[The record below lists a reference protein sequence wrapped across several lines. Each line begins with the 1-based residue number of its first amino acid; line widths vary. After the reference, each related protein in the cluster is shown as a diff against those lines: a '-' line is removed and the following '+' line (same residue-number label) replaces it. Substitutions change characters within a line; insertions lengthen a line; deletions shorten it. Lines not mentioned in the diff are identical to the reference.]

1 MGEERRDEK
10 QMSKSKLRENIAAYI
25 FLSPIL
31 LFFAVFFAFAVGF
44 SVWISFKQW
53 NMLISPLDAPNVGF
67 DNYSSLFSDPLFTA
81 SLVNTIVYAF
91 ATTVAILILSLLIAA
106 ALNNIKNAAIW
117 RFIYFAPSITPAVAV
132 GMIWGYLYNPSRG
145 IVNEVLGWFGVPA
158 HNWLTDPRYA
168 LMAIIITAVWAGMG
182 ASILIF
188 TAGLKAIPQSYYDA
202 AKIDGAS
209 RVKMFWAITLPL
221 LKPTILFLLVTG
233 MIGAWQVFALIYMM
247 GANAPA
253 SSVQVI
259 SLYIYNTAFVNL
271 QMGRASAAAM
281 VLFVIVL
288 IITMFIL
295 RIFKQGGVESYE

>member
-1 MGEERRDEK
+1 
-10 QMSKSKLRENIAAYI
+10 MSKNRLRENVAAYI

-53 NMLISPLDAPNVGF
+53 NMLISPIDAPSIGF

-81 SLVNTIVYAF
+81 SLFNTIVYAF
-91 ATTVAILILSLLIAA
+91 TTTVAILVLSLLIAA

-145 IVNEVLGWFGVPA
+145 IVNEVLGWLGVPA

-209 RVKMFWAITLPL
+209 RIKMFWAITLPL
-221 LKPTILFLLVTG
+221 LKPTILFLLITG
-233 MIGAWQVFALIYMM
+233 MIGAWQVFDLIYMM

-281 VLFVIVL
+281 ILFVIVL
-288 IITMFIL
+288 IITLFIL
-295 RIFKQGGVESYE
+295 RIFRQGGIESYE

>member
-1 MGEERRDEK
+1 
-10 QMSKSKLRENIAAYI
+10 MSKNKLRENVAAYI

-31 LFFAVFFAFAVGF
+31 LFFTVFFAFAVGF

-53 NMLISPLDAPNVGF
+53 NMLISPLDAPSIGF
-67 DNYSSLFSDPLFTA
+67 GNYSSLFSDPLFTS
-81 SLVNTIVYAF
+81 SLINTIVYAF
-91 ATTVAILILSLLIAA
+91 TTTIAILVLSLLIAV
-106 ALNNIKNAAIW
+106 ALNNIKNAAVW
-117 RFIYFAPSITPAVAV
+117 RFIYFSPSITPAVAV
-132 GMIWGYLYNPSRG
+132 GMIWGYLYNPTRG
-145 IVNEVLGWFGVPA
+145 IVNEVLGWFGISA

-188 TAGLKAIPQSYYDA
+188 TAGLKAIPKSYYDA
-202 AKIDGAS
+202 ARIDGAS
-209 RVKMFWAITLPL
+209 RIKMFGAITLPL

-233 MIGAWQVFALIYMM
+233 MLGAWQVFDLIYMM

-253 SSVQVI
+253 SSVEVI

-281 VLFVIVL
+281 ILFVVVL

-295 RIFKQGGVESYE
+295 RIFRQGGVESYE

>member
-1 MGEERRDEK
+1 MNK
-10 QMSKSKLRENIAAYI
+10 NKLRENIAAYI

-31 LFFAVFFAFAVGF
+31 FFFTVFFAFAVGF

-53 NMLISPLDAPNVGF
+53 NMLISPLDAPNVGLW
-67 DNYSSLFSDPLFTA
+67 NYSSLLTDPLFTS
-81 SLVNTIVYAF
+81 SLINTIIYAF
-91 ATTVAILILSLLIAA
+91 TTTIAILILSLLIAV

-117 RFIYFAPSITPAVAV
+117 RFIYFAPSITPAVAI

-145 IVNEVLGWFGVPA
+145 IVNEVLGWLGVPA

-209 RVKMFWAITLPL
+209 HVKMFWAITLPL
-221 LKPTILFLLVTG
+221 LKPTILFLLTTG
-233 MIGAWQVFALIYMM
+233 MIGAWQVFDLVYMM
-247 GANAPA
+247 GTNAPA

-259 SLYIYNTAFVNL
+259 SLYMYNTAFVNF

-281 VLFVIVL
+281 ILFVIVL
-288 IITMFIL
+288 ITTMFIL
-295 RIFKQGGVESYE
+295 RIFRQGGIESYE